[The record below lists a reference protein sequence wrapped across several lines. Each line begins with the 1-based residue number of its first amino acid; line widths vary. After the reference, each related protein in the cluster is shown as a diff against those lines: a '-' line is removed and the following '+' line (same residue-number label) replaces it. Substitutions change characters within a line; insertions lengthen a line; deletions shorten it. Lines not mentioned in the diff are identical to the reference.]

1 MRRAERERKNRT
13 AAALVVIVCIAALAM
28 NVGLARPASAG
39 VASQGSTCATLNVP
53 SQYPTIQSAIDAAN
67 PCDTI
72 LVAPGTYFEQ
82 LTIDKSISIVG
93 AGAGATVLESP
104 ATLLP
109 DAYGNPWTIELGNAA
124 TATLTGFT
132 LVVTLQCI
140 GFGYAGGGIGVGG
153 GAYLTL
159 ASAVVTTTGL
169 PEGAACTGGLY
180 SYGTGLEFGLDYAV
194 GSPPSSALLGF
205 GTVAG
210 VTVSGFGFLGP
221 GVGVGGLS
229 NSPAGS
235 SAVLAMDRI
244 SSSVGDVCPGV
255 YGLCIPAVLVNN
267 GGSAAI
273 DHNYLTGLPG
283 FDVDAVDVMNGAY
296 AAITHNVIV
305 ANTMGNG
312 VTVAFSA
319 SASIEYNSIT
329 AGTSYNGGIAVLLYG
344 SGDVT
349 ISHNVI
355 GDFECAYNSTLAAAG
370 VCGPNF
376 ADQFQAGGIMVLGPT
391 GTVVE
396 SYNLVYNVDAAISGC
411 ANCLVAHNLIM
422 NSYDYALMCMDGS
435 CSFGPNLVL
444 GGAYGVAAIAY
455 SANTAVTLSHVVI
468 VGTSVAPF
476 YYEVDF
482 PGGSATIGGS

>member
-13 AAALVVIVCIAALAM
+13 AAALVVVVCVAALAM

-39 VASQGSTCATLNVP
+39 VASQGSSCATLNVP
-53 SQYPTIQSAIDAAN
+53 SQYPTIQSAINAAD

-93 AGAGATVLESP
+93 AGVGATVLESP

-124 TATLTGFT
+124 TATLAGFT

-140 GFGYAGGGIGVGG
+140 GFVYAGGGIGVGG

-169 PEGAACTGGLY
+169 PEGAACSGGLY
-180 SYGTGLEFGLDYAV
+180 SYGTGIEFGLDSAV
-194 GSPPSSALLGF
+194 GSPPASALLGF
-205 GTVAG
+205 GAVAG

-229 NSPAGS
+229 NSAPGS
-235 SAVLAMDRI
+235 SAILTMDRI
-244 SSSVGDVCPGV
+244 SSSGDDICPGS
-255 YGLCIPAVLVNN
+255 YGLCLPAILVTN
-267 GGSAAI
+267 GGSATI
-273 DHNYLTGLPG
+273 DHSYLTGLPG
-283 FDVDAVDVMNGAY
+283 FGIDAVDVTGGAS
-296 AAITHNVIV
+296 ATITHNVIV

-319 SASIEYNSIT
+319 SASIESNSIT

-344 SGDVT
+344 SGDAT
-349 ISHNVI
+349 ISHNLI
-355 GDFECAYNSTLAAAG
+355 GNFECAYNSTQAAAG
-370 VCGPNF
+370 LCGPSY
-376 ADQFQAGGIMVLGPT
+376 ADQFQAGGIIAFGPA

-411 ANCLVAHNLIM
+411 ANCLVTHNVIV
-422 NSYDYALMCMDGS
+422 NSYDYALVCTDGS

-455 SANTAVTLSHVVI
+455 SANTAVTLSHVAI